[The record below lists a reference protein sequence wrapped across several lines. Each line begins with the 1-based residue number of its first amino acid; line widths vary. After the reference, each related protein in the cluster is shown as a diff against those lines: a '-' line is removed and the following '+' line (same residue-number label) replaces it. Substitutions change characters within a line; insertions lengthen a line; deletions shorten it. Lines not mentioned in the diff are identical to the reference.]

1 MKRAD
6 DIRMLM
12 WTAFR
17 KRKEGA
23 DLAELEDD
31 VNRLLLK
38 VRRMEAEPKIMKPDL
53 KALDIEILRVAIEAC
68 CLVCDDRFPELRDA
82 WKGEAKS

>member
-1 MKRAD
+1 
-6 DIRMLM
+6 M

-31 VNRLLLK
+31 VNRLILK
-38 VRRMEAEPKIMKPDL
+38 VRRMGAEPRIMEPDL

-68 CLVCDDRFPELRDA
+68 CLVCDDRFQELRDA
-82 WKGEAKS
+82 WGNGVKR